1 MGCFLA
7 TVWEGKR
14 KKEEREGPGHSRS
27 DGSPENRL
35 FLLPPWQRKY
45 KREGAAK
52 HIPLEGL
59 YPSSLVPH
67 LPVLPIDSLEAE
79 VGGMGGDSPG
89 GDFTV
94 RKEEELERKR
104 LREELEASRIGGR

>member
-14 KKEEREGPGHSRS
+14 KKEEREGPGHSCS

-45 KREGAAK
+45 QRKGAAK

-67 LPVLPIDSLEAE
+67 LPVLPIDSPEAE
-79 VGGMGGDSPG
+79 VGGWEETAQVGFHGKERRGAGDEMTPRRARSFKNWG
-89 GDFTV
+89 
-94 RKEEELERKR
+94 
-104 LREELEASRIGGR
+104 